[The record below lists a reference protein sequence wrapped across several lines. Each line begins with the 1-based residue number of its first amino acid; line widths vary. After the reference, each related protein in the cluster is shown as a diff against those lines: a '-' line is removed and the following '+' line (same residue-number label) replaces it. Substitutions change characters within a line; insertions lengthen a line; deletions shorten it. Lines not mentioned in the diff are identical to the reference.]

1 MNAVASRRLERNSTC
16 ALTFLVL
23 SWAVPAFAGGGNV
36 LPPTARP
43 HGYSLTDLARI
54 TGVFNG
60 ASPWDGVPPTEGT
73 PFEMLYARANGD
85 KVFHVDP
92 GTTLYVP
99 VAYSIGDGIDVDDK
113 AAVANLYFSPEKYG
127 ADYIE
132 IVVDGRVASL
142 IRFGYPVGAFL
153 PLDGGG
159 TLDYST
165 VAAFLS
171 PLTPGTHKVTIRA
184 LFDGALLGGG
194 TFEYSDTYTVIVD
207 RPGRCR

>member
-1 MNAVASRRLERNSTC
+1 MIAVAFRRLERNSTC
-16 ALTFLVL
+16 ALMFLVL

-43 HGYSLTDLARI
+43 HGYSLTEMAGI

-60 ASPWDGVPPTEGT
+60 TLPRDGVPPTEGT
-73 PFEMLYARANGD
+73 PFEMLYARENGD
-85 KVFHVDP
+85 KVFHVAP

-99 VAYSIGDGIDVDDK
+99 VVYSVGDGIDVADK
-113 AAVANLYFSPEKYG
+113 AAVADLYFSPEKYG
-127 ADYIE
+127 AQFIE
-132 IVVDGRVASL
+132 IVVDGQATSL

-165 VAAFLS
+165 VAAFLT
-171 PLTPGTHKVTIRA
+171 PLSPGTHEVTIRA

-194 TFEYSDTYTVIVD
+194 TFESLDTYTVIVA
-207 RPGRCR
+207 RPGR